1 MDQNGRT
8 PGGELQRDSQS
19 SETKARADRL
29 KRTILIVFAGMLLF
43 AVIAIPVLRQLEG
56 ISGNRDEEETKRKQ
70 PTIIFVT
77 PDYDYDIMKDEEYLN
92 LNRYVMYA
100 DNDTG
105 LNIMLD
111 EKNIGN
117 YGPAVAV
124 LNEMLRCIIM
134 GDNEGYNELFST
146 AYYADNEP
154 EPPFTMQQLYDIQ
167 LTKME
172 VNQMQPDKGKAYTQY
187 VFTVEYKIH
196 KNNGTF
202 RTDIG
207 LDESRRQYFVLSDST
222 GKEVLIDQ
230 IRNVQYK

>member
-56 ISGNRDEEETKRKQ
+56 ISGNRGEEETKRKQ

-111 EKNIGN
+111 DKNIGN

>member
-111 EKNIGN
+111 DKNIGN